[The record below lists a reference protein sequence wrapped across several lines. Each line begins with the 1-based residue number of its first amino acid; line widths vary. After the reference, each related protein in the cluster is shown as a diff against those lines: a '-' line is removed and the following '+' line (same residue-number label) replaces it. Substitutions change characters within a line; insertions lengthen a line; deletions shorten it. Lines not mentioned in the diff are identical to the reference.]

1 MIEKERKFK
10 VKSKKF
16 ISFSHKVINIKQGY
30 LSKDNNLAVRVRIS
44 DKKAYLCIKGPTC
57 KSGISRFEFEKKIS
71 LIEGTKLL
79 KLSLPRI
86 IFKKRYLIEYK
97 NQLLEVDVFEGFLKG
112 LILTEIELNSK
123 SQKIY
128 LPDWVGE
135 EVTGVKAFYNSQLS
149 KLTDSEVN
157 NLIRLY

>member
-16 ISFSHKVINIKQGY
+16 IPISHKVINIKQGY

-97 NQLLEVDVFEGFLKG
+97 NQLLEVDVFEGFLEG
-112 LILTEIELNSK
+112 LILAEIELNSK

>member
-57 KSGISRFEFEKKIS
+57 KSGISRFEFEKEIS

-79 KLSLPRI
+79 KLCLPRI

-112 LILTEIELNSK
+112 LILAEIELNSK

-135 EVTGVKAFYNSQLS
+135 EVTGVKTFYNSQLS

>member
-16 ISFSHKVINIKQGY
+16 ISLSHKVINIKQGY
-30 LSKDNNLAVRVRIS
+30 LSKDKNISVRIRIS
-44 DKKAYLCIKGPTC
+44 DKKSFLCIKGPSS
-57 KSGISRFEFEKKIS
+57 KSGISRFEFEKEIS
-71 LIEGTKLL
+71 LIEGSELL
-79 KLSLPRI
+79 KLCLPRI

-97 NQLLEVDVFEGFLKG
+97 KQLFEIDVFEGFLKG
-112 LILTEIELNSK
+112 LMLAEIELNSE
-123 SQKIY
+123 SQKVY

-135 EVTGVKAFYNSQLS
+135 EVTGVKSFYNSQLS

-157 NLIRLY
+157 DLISKY

>member
-30 LSKDNNLAVRVRIS
+30 LSKGNNLAIRIRIS
-44 DKKAYLCIKGPTC
+44 DKKAYLCIKGPTS
-57 KSGISRFEFEKKIS
+57 KNGISRFEFDKKIS
-71 LIEGTKLL
+71 LIEGNKLL
-79 KLSLPRI
+79 KLCLPRI

-97 NQLLEVDVFEGFLKG
+97 KQLFEVDVFEGFLKG
-112 LILTEIELNSK
+112 LVLAEIELNSE
-123 SQKIY
+123 SQKVY
-128 LPDWVGE
+128 LPEWVGE
-135 EVTGVKAFYNSQLS
+135 EVTGVKSFYNSQLS

-157 NLIRLY
+157 DLISVY

>member
-57 KSGISRFEFEKKIS
+57 KSGISRFEVEKKIS

-79 KLSLPRI
+79 KLCLPRI

-112 LILTEIELNSK
+112 LILAEIELNSK

-135 EVTGVKAFYNSQLS
+135 EVTGVKTFYNSQLS

-157 NLIRLY
+157 NLIGLY

>member
-30 LSKDNNLAVRVRIS
+30 LSKDNNLAIRIRIS
-44 DKKAYLCIKGPTC
+44 DKKAHLCIKGPTC
-57 KSGISRFEFEKKIS
+57 KSGISRFEFEKEIS

-97 NQLLEVDVFEGFLKG
+97 NQLLEVDVFKGFLKG
-112 LILTEIELNSK
+112 LILAEIELNSK

-135 EVTGVKAFYNSQLS
+135 EVTGVKTFYNSQLS

>member
-79 KLSLPRI
+79 KLCLPRI

-97 NQLLEVDVFEGFLKG
+97 NQLLEVDVFEGFLEG
-112 LILTEIELNSK
+112 LILAEIELNSE
-123 SQKIY
+123 SQKVY
-128 LPDWVGE
+128 LPEWVGE
-135 EVTGVKAFYNSQLS
+135 EVTGVKSFYNSQLS
-149 KLTDSEVN
+149 KLTDSEAN
-157 NLIRLY
+157 DLISVY

>member
-57 KSGISRFEFEKKIS
+57 KSGISRFEVEKKIS

-79 KLSLPRI
+79 KLCLPRI

-112 LILTEIELNSK
+112 LILAEIELNSK

>member
-57 KSGISRFEFEKKIS
+57 KSGISRFEVEKKIS

-112 LILTEIELNSK
+112 LILAEIELNSK

-135 EVTGVKAFYNSQLS
+135 EVTGVKTFYNSHLS
-149 KLTDSEVN
+149 KLTDYEVN
-157 NLIRLY
+157 NLIGLY

>member
-30 LSKDNNLAVRVRIS
+30 LSKDNNLAVRIRIS

-97 NQLLEVDVFEGFLKG
+97 NQLLEVDVFEGFLEG
-112 LILTEIELNSK
+112 LILAEIELNSK

-135 EVTGVKAFYNSQLS
+135 EVTGVKTFYNSHLS

-157 NLIRLY
+157 NLIGLY

>member
-97 NQLLEVDVFEGFLKG
+97 NQLLEVDVFEGFLEG
-112 LILTEIELNSK
+112 LILAEIELNSK

-135 EVTGVKAFYNSQLS
+135 EVTGVKTFYNSHLS

>member
-16 ISFSHKVINIKQGY
+16 IYFSHKVINIKQGY

-79 KLSLPRI
+79 KLCLPRI

-112 LILTEIELNSK
+112 LILAEIELNSK

-135 EVTGVKAFYNSQLS
+135 EVTGVKTFYNSQLS

>member
-112 LILTEIELNSK
+112 LILAEIEINSK

-135 EVTGVKAFYNSQLS
+135 EVTGVKTFYNSQLS

>member
-112 LILTEIELNSK
+112 LILAEIELNSK

-135 EVTGVKAFYNSQLS
+135 EVTGVKTFYNSQLS